1 MLAGASVTS
10 EWFHSGSLA
19 FGGVADS
26 SARARGG
33 EGVGS
38 RCLESTSLW
47 WRSELTGEVDR
58 HPADGGWDLGLALP
72 RGVLG
77 LGHGVAALVPPDER
91 VREGAADR
99 VGSNAE
105 IAVGQG
111 VADELVAEV
120 EAL

>member
-26 SARARGG
+26 SARAGVRVWVRG
-33 EGVGS
+33 VCS
-38 RCLESTSLW
+38 RAPGA
-47 WRSELTGEVDR
+47 LTGEVDR